1 MLIDNSTM
9 LIDKKIGKKKLG
21 FCNSRFAFEMQTL
34 DVNDVDEFL
43 NESTIMEGTDDAI
56 RQARKR

>member
-1 MLIDNSTM
+1 M

-34 DVNDVDEFL
+34 DVNDVDEFS